1 MEFSEKLQ
9 TLRKQH
15 SLTQEELAQALY
27 VSRTAVSK
35 WESGRGVPNIESLK
49 AISRYFSVSIDELL
63 SGEELIMIVDED
75 GKKRQERMRD
85 LVFGLADC
93 GALALLFLP
102 LFGQHGEEVVRM
114 VALPALTGIAP
125 YIMSVYYALAAAL
138 TAAGILT
145 LALQNCECV
154 FWTRHKYTLSLAL
167 GMAAT
172 LCFIA
177 SRQPYAAVF
186 MLIFMTIE
194 CTLLI
199 KSR

>member
-125 YIMSVYYALAAAL
+125 YIMSVYYSLAAVL

-145 LALQNCECV
+145 LALQN
-154 FWTRHKYTLSLAL
+154 
-167 GMAAT
+167 
-172 LCFIA
+172 
-177 SRQPYAAVF
+177 
-186 MLIFMTIE
+186 
-194 CTLLI
+194 
-199 KSR
+199 